1 MLLLLVVIVDEIKE
15 HQTSFEF
22 DGWFTLAV
30 VDVAIL
36 FFLFLGGKEEFQ
48 ATMLVELDKT
58 WLVVGIDNEETA
70 TRLVT
75 LAAEPSLY
83 VINNLT
89 AKVQML
95 IAVVNAEATKQDSRI
110 ILAGL
115 LCINLCANHI
125 ASPPRDVAGK
135 DTGVGNGN
143 GSDNTLWRTIAEE
156 IGFTKHLP
164 LITLHVVVEEIINV
178 LASAIETFD
187 AFCGDIT

>member
-70 TRLVT
+70 TRLRCSYCLLLQTFV
-75 LAAEPSLY
+75 
-83 VINNLT
+83 
-89 AKVQML
+89 
-95 IAVVNAEATKQDSRI
+95 
-110 ILAGL
+110 ILAGVL
-115 LCINLCANHI
+115 FYTAY
-125 ASPPRDVAGK
+125 
-135 DTGVGNGN
+135 
-143 GSDNTLWRTIAEE
+143 
-156 IGFTKHLP
+156 HLEC
-164 LITLHVVVEEIINV
+164 LGIV
-178 LASAIETFD
+178 L
-187 AFCGDIT
+187 